1 MGCEQAMA
9 PDDVDYSSFLGV
21 DDMDAEIETEIR
33 PNSKQKPRTAEDAAR
48 AARMV
53 EGAISPNGDDGGDA
67 SGDGDGSED
76 AIRRTG
82 DRGVDDRPAGS
93 TGSDPGRGGSGSAD
107 GSGLTGFYDTE
118 DEREEAA
125 SLVEKTGS
133 KPSPGGRRSTIHD
146 ESVLKEIKQEEDS
159 IDLVGDMLMAGGGGE
174 GGQRAVYDPDG
185 SATSPDAD
193 LVLDEEA
200 IMGDDAVKPVGKT
213 QSATG
218 KSNDGSERPQ
228 NSAVSKSGGSGND
241 SRTAPS
247 GSGKGSGDNSASRR
261 SGASVAYRSIVSK
274 PTASPAADDDD
285 ETVEVAADAIAR
297 LEEKALD
304 AIEASREEAAAP
316 APDLPSPLSPA
327 GDDGDDLEIGENEAK
342 NREKYVIKSTS
353 DYMLVGPG
361 DTGSDPF
368 DIDDVL
374 TDAIDR
380 GASDVHIASMR
391 PIKLR
396 INGTMYKF
404 AKYQIMDPADMND
417 LIANNGRLIN
427 KEMTQKF
434 NTQRSVDT
442 AYVIRRGRRHG
453 ERFRV
458 HFAEEMNG
466 PAIVCRHIRPEIFT
480 PEEIGLTPDVV
491 NWGLLSQGMILV
503 TGPTGSGKSATLSSI
518 LRNVQVTKPG
528 KIITLEEPI
537 ETVYPLD
544 GAADIWQREVPENC
558 PTFVRGITDAMREDP
573 DVILVGEI
581 RDYPTIQAAM
591 QACNTGH
598 LTFATI
604 HANSAPDVVTRI
616 LDLAG
621 DADKSELMSN
631 LARNLKGILSQR
643 LLLKPGNDGRV
654 AVREI
659 VQVGRRQKRQIARN
673 DVAAM
678 TADLRARAADLDS
691 QMLMLAIQGKT
702 TLKSARNASMD
713 RAGFDAMVD
722 ALSPRVRNMII
733 DDVTYEPADDDA
745 DLVKLDE

>member
-1 MGCEQAMA
+1 MTGN
-9 PDDVDYSSFLGV
+9 VDYSSFLG
-21 DDMDAEIETEIR
+21 DDDVEIETETR
-33 PNSKQKPRTAEDAAR
+33 PNSKQKPWTAEDAAR

-76 AIRRTG
+76 AVRSAG
-82 DRGVDDRPAGS
+82 DRDVDDRPAGS
-93 TGSDPGRGGSGSAD
+93 TGSDSGRGGSGSAD

-125 SLVEKTGS
+125 SLEEKTDS
-133 KPSPGGRRSTIHD
+133 ESSPGGRLHTIHD
-146 ESVLKEIKQEEDS
+146 KSVLKEIKREEES
-159 IDLVGDMLMAGGGGE
+159 IDLVGDMLRASGGE
-174 GGQRAVYDPDG
+174 HGGQRAVYDPD
-185 SATSPDAD
+185 SSIADPDGD
-193 LVLDEEA
+193 LALDGEL
-200 IMGDDAVKPVGKT
+200 IRGGDAGKPVGKT
-213 QSATG
+213 HSATG
-218 KSNDGSERPQ
+218 KSIDGSERPR
-228 NSAVSKSGGSGND
+228 SSVVSKSGGSRNN
-241 SRTAPS
+241 SRTAPPDS
-247 GSGKGSGDNSASRR
+247 GR
-261 SGASVAYRSIVSK
+261 ASVASGSTASK
-274 PTASPAADDDD
+274 PAASPAADDDD

-304 AIEASREEAAAP
+304 AIEASREERAAEAAAP
-316 APDLPSPLSPA
+316 APDLPSPLAPSE
-327 GDDGDDLEIGENEAK
+327 DDGDDLEIGENEAK

-353 DYMLVGPG
+353 DYMLVGAG
-361 DTGSDPF
+361 DTGSEPF

-374 TDAIDR
+374 TDAVDR

-466 PAIVCRHIRPEIFT
+466 PAIVFRHIRPEIFT

-518 LRNVQVTKPG
+518 LRNVQMTKPG

-621 DADKSELMSN
+621 DTDKSELMSN

-643 LLLKPGNDGRV
+643 LLLKPGNDGRI

-659 VQVGRRQKRQIARN
+659 IQVGRRQKRQIARN
-673 DVAAM
+673 DVDAM

-713 RAGFDAMVD
+713 RAGFDAMVN

-745 DLVKLDE
+745 DLVKLDK

>member
-1 MGCEQAMA
+1 MH
-9 PDDVDYSSFLGV
+9 
-21 DDMDAEIETEIR
+21 
-33 PNSKQKPRTAEDAAR
+33 
-48 AARMV
+48 
-53 EGAISPNGDDGGDA
+53 
-67 SGDGDGSED
+67 
-76 AIRRTG
+76 
-82 DRGVDDRPAGS
+82 
-93 TGSDPGRGGSGSAD
+93 
-107 GSGLTGFYDTE
+107 
-118 DEREEAA
+118 
-125 SLVEKTGS
+125 
-133 KPSPGGRRSTIHD
+133 TIHD
-146 ESVLKEIKQEEDS
+146 KSVLKEIKREEES
-159 IDLVGDMLMAGGGGE
+159 IDLVGDMLRTNGGE
-174 GGQRAVYDPDG
+174 HGDQRAVYDPDG
-185 SATSPDAD
+185 SIAD
-193 LVLDEEA
+193 PAGDLALDEEF
-200 IMGDDAVKPVGKT
+200 IRGDDAGKPAGKAH
-213 QSATG
+213 SATG
-218 KSNDGSERPQ
+218 KSIDGSERPR
-228 NSAVSKSGGSGND
+228 SSVVSKLGSSRNN
-241 SRTAPS
+241 SRTAPPDS
-247 GSGKGSGDNSASRR
+247 GR
-261 SGASVAYRSIVSK
+261 ASVASGSTAGK
-274 PTASPAADDDD
+274 PAASPAADDDD

-304 AIEASREEAAAP
+304 AIEASREERAAEAAAP
-316 APDLPSPLSPA
+316 APDLPSPLAPSE
-327 GDDGDDLEIGENEAK
+327 DDGDEMEIGENEAK

-353 DYMLVGPG
+353 DYMLVGAG
-361 DTGSDPF
+361 DTGSEPF

-374 TDAIDR
+374 TDAVDR

-466 PAIVCRHIRPEIFT
+466 PAIVFRHIRPEIFT

-621 DADKSELMSN
+621 DTDKSELMSN

-643 LLLKPGNDGRV
+643 LLLKPGNDGRI

-659 VQVGRRQKRQIARN
+659 IQVGRRQKRQIARN
-673 DVAAM
+673 DVDAM

-745 DLVKLDE
+745 DLVKLDK

>member
-1 MGCEQAMA
+1 MGIGN
-9 PDDVDYSSFLGV
+9 VDYSLFFG
-21 DDMDAEIETEIR
+21 DEDDAELEAEIR
-33 PNSKQKPRTAEDAAR
+33 PDSKQKPRSAADAAA

-53 EGAISPNGDDGGDA
+53 EGAIAGN
-67 SGDGDGSED
+67 GDGSSADTGDDREAPD
-76 AIRRTG
+76 DHGRLAGVSPSTTASTDGAGAHVDSSNRTG
-82 DRGVDDRPAGS
+82 S
-93 TGSDPGRGGSGSAD
+93 I
-107 GSGLTGFYDTE
+107 LTGFYDTD
-118 DEREEAA
+118 DERAEAA
-125 SLVEKTGS
+125 DLMAKTGS
-133 KPSPGGRRSTIHD
+133 EPLPGGRRAIVND
-146 ESVLKEIKQEEDS
+146 ETVRKEIQAEEDS
-159 IDLVGDMLMAGGGGE
+159 PDLVGDMLGHSDSASSATESGNDRKREPTDAGD
-174 GGQRAVYDPDG
+174 AVDPDE
-185 SATSPDAD
+185 DI
-193 LVLDEEA
+193 VLDEET
-200 IMGDDAVKPVGKT
+200 IEEPEPPKSRTSIVSERD
-213 QSATG
+213 QSATRSHSG
-218 KSNDGSERPQ
+218 TALGRAHESKTARP
-228 NSAVSKSGGSGND
+228 V
-241 SRTAPS
+241 
-247 GSGKGSGDNSASRR
+247 
-261 SGASVAYRSIVSK
+261 
-274 PTASPAADDDD
+274 DDDD
-285 ETVEVAADAIAR
+285 EEKIEVDSDAIAR

-304 AIEASREEAAAP
+304 AVAREEAEKTEEAVEEPALPLP
-316 APDLPSPLSPA
+316 APSPA
-327 GDDGDDLEIGENEAK
+327 PSVDGDGDDGEIGLNEAK
-342 NREKYVIKSTS
+342 NRQKYVIKSTA
-353 DYMLVGPG
+353 DYMLVAPG
-361 DTGSDPF
+361 DTGSEPF

-404 AKYQIMDPADMND
+404 AKYQVMDPADMND

-466 PAIVCRHIRPEIFT
+466 PAIVFRHIRPEIFT
-480 PEEIGLTPDVV
+480 PEEIGLTQDVV
-491 NWGLLSQGMILV
+491 DWGLLSQGMILV

-544 GAADIWQREVPENC
+544 GAADIWQREIPENC
-558 PTFVRGITDAMREDP
+558 PTFVRGIVDAMREDP

-604 HANSAPDVVTRI
+604 HANSAPDVVTRV

-643 LLLKPGNDGRV
+643 LLLKPGNDGRI

-659 VQVGRRQKRQIARN
+659 IQVGRRQKRQIARN
-673 DVAAM
+673 DVDGM

-702 TLKSARNASMD
+702 TLKSARSASMD

-722 ALSPRVRNMII
+722 ALSPRVRSMII
-733 DDVTYEPADDDA
+733 DDVSYEPADDDG
-745 DLVKLDE
+745 DLVKLG